1 MGTVMGTHSQPSC
14 LGVYDPYVQ
23 VSESIRFHAFG
34 AQWCTPILYEIIK
47 YVNVLAFSKSFF
59 SGVYVKLRGV
69 CTNLLE
75 KRGLYNLPYFR
86 NGVPLSL
93 MLIFQNG
100 NWPSSYNYVVVS
112 NIFNLRSRLH
122 PDPWGNDP
130 IWRAY
135 FFKWVETNH
144 QLEKLP
150 EVSVETLGFWDD
162 FVGSIFRTQR
172 SEPAKNPIFCE
183 TVWWGLWCLRTCFFF
198 FWGGVAFRHCG
209 AVFLGRY
216 IYNIL

>member
-1 MGTVMGTHSQPSC
+1 MLTC
-14 LGVYDPYVQ
+14 LPFPNHFFPESMSSWEGFVQ
-23 VSESIRFHAFG
+23 IC
-34 AQWCTPILYEIIK
+34 WK
-47 YVNVLAFSKSFF
+47 K
-59 SGVYVKLRGV
+59 GV
-69 CTNLLE
+69 CTIYPTFEMVYPCLLCS
-75 KRGLYNLPYFR
+75 F
-86 NGVPLSL
+86 
-93 MLIFQNG
+93 FNG

-144 QLEKLP
+144 QLERLP

-183 TVWWGLWCLRTCFFF
+183 TVWWGLWCLRTCFFLGGGLHF
-198 FWGGVAFRHCG
+198 DIVVRCSWGGI
-209 AVFLGRY
+209 Y
-216 IYNIL
+216 IYNII

>member
-1 MGTVMGTHSQPSC
+1 MASEGEVSVYMGTVMGTHSQPSC

-23 VSESIRFHAFG
+23 VSESISFHAFG

-93 MLIFQNG
+93 MLIFQ
-100 NWPSSYNYVVVS
+100 WELTLKLQ
-112 NIFNLRSRLH
+112 LR
-122 PDPWGNDP
+122 GGFK
-130 IWRAY
+130 Y
-135 FFKWVETNH
+135 F
-144 QLEKLP
+144 
-150 EVSVETLGFWDD
+150 
-162 FVGSIFRTQR
+162 
-172 SEPAKNPIFCE
+172 
-183 TVWWGLWCLRTCFFF
+183 
-198 FWGGVAFRHCG
+198 
-209 AVFLGRY
+209 
-216 IYNIL
+216 